1 MQSYQLCTLIDLEN
15 CKLFLIQFW
24 KMSESLLLHSF
35 WICSNIQCFP
45 GRNSLKRR
53 TLSENGN
60 LEYIFIKS
68 STQYMH
74 TESHPNAHR
83 IVSLNVCLPHP
94 IAQMGLEKLA
104 GKFLFFGRENESLLR
119 GNIQSVL
126 FSRKRLLCLWCVILK
141 N

>member
-68 STQYMH
+68 SSICTQNRTQMH
-74 TESHPNAHR
+74 TESFLSTF
-83 IVSLNVCLPHP
+83 VSP
-94 IAQMGLEKLA
+94 IPSLKWGWKSWQESFYSSGERMKACSVVTFSLFYFLEKDCCVY
-104 GKFLFFGRENESLLR
+104 G
-119 GNIQSVL
+119 VL
-126 FSRKRLLCLWCVILK
+126 S
-141 N
+141 